1 MAGPRLLLLNSLAPI
16 QKIMQKLGNPEPRI
30 SQKLVTEVMALIQVG
45 DILISREE
53 WKLTNPFVP
62 GFWGHAAIYYGS
74 QLVVEAVAP
83 EVRTDFLERWLY
95 QKDSVAVLRPL
106 GPEIREGDPELAA
119 RIAYAEKGKGYDY
132 GFVPT
137 AKAFY
142 CSELIT
148 YAYGMATGDAFNFY
162 PRKTLGVKTV
172 LPQDFYDAVKDGK
185 FKLIC
190 EEIN

>member
-16 QKIMQKLGNPEPRI
+16 QKIMQRLGNPEPRI
-30 SQKLVTEVMALIQVG
+30 TEALVREVMLKIQVG
-45 DILISREE
+45 DILLSREE

-62 GFWGHAAIYYGS
+62 GLLGHAAIYYGS

-95 QKDSVAVLRPL
+95 QKDSVVVVRPVGL
-106 GPEIREGDPELAA
+106 TQDDRELAA
-119 RIAYAEKGKGYDY
+119 RIAYAEKGKDYDY

-148 YAYGMATGDAFNFY
+148 YAYAMATGDAFEFY
-162 PRKTLGVKTV
+162 PRKTFGVKTV

-185 FKLIC
+185 F
-190 EEIN
+190 EIIAQEFNL